1 MDFGSVSFGW
11 AIYLLLL
18 IYLGTLC
25 LGGDAAA
32 ERGLY
37 GLAFVLEDILTLR
50 TRRHLSPGT
59 QDGLYVCEASTS
71 GLGW

>member
-1 MDFGSVSFGW
+1 MTVDFGSVSFGW

-37 GLAFVLEDILTLR
+37 GLAFVLEDICLPEPR
-50 TRRHLSPGT
+50 TGCTFVKRQPL
-59 QDGLYVCEASTS
+59 A
-71 GLGW
+71 

>member
-37 GLAFVLEDILTLR
+37 GLAFVLEDITSLPEPR
-50 TRRHLSPGT
+50 TG
-59 QDGLYVCEASTS
+59 CTS
-71 GLGW
+71 VKRQPLA

>member
-1 MDFGSVSFGW
+1 MDFGSFSFGR
-11 AIYLLLL
+11 AIHLLLL

-37 GLAFVLEDILTLR
+37 GLAFVLEDVSPPELR
-50 TRRHLSPGT
+50 TG
-59 QDGLYVCEASTS
+59 CTS
-71 GLGW
+71 VKRQPPA